1 MGSCCTKYYVHKK
14 EGTIPYISG
23 LENIDKDNEY
33 FLYPSYMLDIDLLK
47 EKEKENKEINS

>member
-47 EKEKENKEINS
+47 EKEKIKK